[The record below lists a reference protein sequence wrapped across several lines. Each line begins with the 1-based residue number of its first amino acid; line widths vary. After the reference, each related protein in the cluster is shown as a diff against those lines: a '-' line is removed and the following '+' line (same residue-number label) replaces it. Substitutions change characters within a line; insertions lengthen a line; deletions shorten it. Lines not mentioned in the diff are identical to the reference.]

1 MTNNTF
7 ISALLRYKLQWLSAS
22 LVALVSLFSSCN
34 REETFLEPTRIGE
47 DKITRFEIY
56 PNALTLNAD
65 GTSKLKFLVKCFY

>member
-47 DKITRFEIY
+47 DKITR
-56 PNALTLNAD
+56 LNRSANVRRPSACRQD
-65 GTSKLKFLVKCFY
+65 SGYKLRR